1 MTINQLEKA
10 QHLQN
15 EFNVTLDILNKEC
28 LELKKHCY
36 STAPLGKPRSRYKCP
51 MCGHAFTIID
61 SLRAATTKCPSCEIE
76 FYWDRT

>member
-28 LELKKHCY
+28 LELKKRCY
-36 STAPLGKPRSRYKCP
+36 STAPLGKT
-51 MCGHAFTIID
+51 AFT
-61 SLRAATTKCPSCEIE
+61 L
-76 FYWDRT
+76 

>member
-36 STAPLGKPRSRYKCP
+36 STAPLGKPRSRLANALFI
-51 MCGHAFTIID
+51 HID
-61 SLRAATTKCPSCEIE
+61 KVFNEAEAGLRIQYEQKLAAI
-76 FYWDRT
+76 